1 MEPQITV
8 SMKYLKHQ
16 KTIINFFFKNSICH
30 TFFGRLSV
38 YNSRVLVCLV
48 VVQSVKNV
56 SSGYNAILTGND
68 QLWTFIGVCNV
79 WSKFIW
85 IHFRNKTHLND
96 VAQRHTSVLLC
107 LCLDQFFGK
116 NNNIQLKYIFKLIT
130 VSTSC
135 LLNIFVIVLI

>member
-1 MEPQITV
+1 MAPNGTAQYSFHEVPQTPENHN
-8 SMKYLKHQ
+8 KL
-16 KTIINFFFKNSICH
+16 FFRNVSICH

-79 WSKFIW
+79 
-85 IHFRNKTHLND
+85 
-96 VAQRHTSVLLC
+96 
-107 LCLDQFFGK
+107 
-116 NNNIQLKYIFKLIT
+116 
-130 VSTSC
+130 
-135 LLNIFVIVLI
+135 